1 MNRPALNSVDEEDSI
16 KYSDGDDYD
25 DKDDGKDV
33 ISVFGGVL
41 QVAVKCREL
50 SGIGHSQQSSFIIV
64 YYESWGGQIS
74 LWSLDDND
82 NNGDNDAHPPNNHPA

>member
-16 KYSDGDDYD
+16 EYADGDDYD
-25 DKDDGKDV
+25 DKDDGNDGKDV

-50 SGIGHSQQSSFIIV
+50 SGIGHSLQSSFI
-64 YYESWGGQIS
+64 
-74 LWSLDDND
+74 L
-82 NNGDNDAHPPNNHPA
+82 